1 MRELSIKHLTSLAT
15 SADLIVL
22 GHQYDVPQ
30 WLLPE
35 YVELCTRPEPL
46 SLEEGRKFG
55 VDTVIMVD
63 QIRHR
68 IRYKSNLN
76 RHTDAIVDLVRSVF
90 SLEGN

>member
-1 MRELSIKHLTSLAT
+1 MRDLSIEHLTSLAT
-15 SADLIVL
+15 SADLVIL

-30 WLLPE
+30 WLLSE
-35 YVELCTRPEPL
+35 YVELCIRPEPL
-46 SLEEGRKFG
+46 SMEEGRKFG

-68 IRYKSNLN
+68 IRYTSNLN